1 MSVWLDPDPLQR
13 TWRSPR
19 RGPRVG
25 RVLLAL
31 LLVLVLVGGM
41 LWAVGGLEER
51 DDDRIVVE
59 PGVVFESGPFQ
70 LSFDTAR
77 AWEVQFGDEPRENW
91 KIRVYG
97 FGRTT
102 GDRSRGLV
110 SGETAIGRLGSG
122 TAEDASVSAVGQF
135 REFGAEFQP
144 GMPMVPIELEA
155 DLPPDF
161 ELGDT
166 IDLAVSRLEFVN
178 RSNSSAASGLVLRPG
193 RQYYVIT
200 VPLTRMVGDIPR

>member
-13 TWRSPR
+13 NWRSPH
-19 RGPRVG
+19 RGVRIG
-25 RVLLAL
+25 RL
-31 LLVLVLVGGM
+31 LLVLLLTLVLVGGV

-51 DDDRIVVE
+51 DDDRIFVD
-59 PGVVFESGPFQ
+59 PGVVFETGPFQ
-70 LSFDTAR
+70 LSFHTAR
-77 AWEVQFGDEPRENW
+77 VWEVQFGDGPRENW

-110 SGETAIGRLGSG
+110 SGETAIGRVGSG

-144 GMPMVPIELEA
+144 GMAMVPVELEA

-161 ELGDT
+161 EPGDT
-166 IDLAVSRLEFVN
+166 IDLAVARLEFEN
-178 RSNSSAASGLVLRPG
+178 RSNSSASSGLVLRPG
-193 RQYYVIT
+193 RQYYIVT
-200 VPLTRMVGDIPR
+200 VPLTHMVGDIPR

>member
-1 MSVWLDPDPLQR
+1 GPPHLRGARPVLGPAVRHRRAVQLDPPAGDPSMSVWLDPDPLQR

-41 LWAVGGLEER
+41 LWAVGGLEAR
-51 DDDRIVVE
+51 DGDRIGVE
-59 PGVVFESGPFQ
+59 PGVLLGGGPFQ
-70 LSFDTAR
+70 LSCDAAR

-122 TAEDASVSAVGQF
+122 TAEDA
-135 REFGAEFQP
+135 
-144 GMPMVPIELEA
+144 
-155 DLPPDF
+155 
-161 ELGDT
+161 
-166 IDLAVSRLEFVN
+166 
-178 RSNSSAASGLVLRPG
+178 
-193 RQYYVIT
+193 
-200 VPLTRMVGDIPR
+200 